1 MSLIK
6 NLLLTVLA
14 VAHVAFASAALA
26 ATSCGRTDIGLIDTA
41 SKSATL
47 PTDAI
52 VGGTVMVLAALNV
65 TLCESHPVFLHAAGN
80 WFYQTGAPLGEM
92 RVRVDGI
99 LQQSLTAMYF
109 GQPGARHPFSLV
121 AAVDLLGGRHTVE
134 LVAMRTLG
142 TGSFVVQA
150 STTLNALVG
159 FGAVRQAITPD
170 VYIAENTVVESAQM
184 NLSPVGTV
192 FLNHS
197 GTVQRVNYFGD
208 ATSAI
213 AIDGA
218 GVPSLGI
225 NDLVPGHE
233 EIAPISALAMV
244 DVVGGTHRFGVKSEQ
259 LPGYKVAFNLLHGS
273 ALVAAYGGIASTNY
287 KQVQSVDYSFS
298 FSPTPAPDP
307 IYFTA
312 PVTFTLP
319 VGHNGNVWISV
330 NGRWLDL
337 EANHGGGLVA
347 AVLELDGALVGPFA
361 VQNFES
367 QMTQSQRNF
376 SLTHLAKSL
385 GAGGQHTI
393 RVRVSKAQQGSIV
406 DLPTFTV
413 MPTIAVLW

>member
-6 NLLLTVLA
+6 NLLLALLA
-14 VAHVAFASAALA
+14 AAHVAFAPAALA
-26 ATSCGRTDIGLIDTA
+26 ATSCGRTDIGLIDSV
-41 SKSATL
+41 SKSAAL
-47 PTDAI
+47 PTDAT
-52 VGGTVMVLAALNV
+52 VGATLMVLASLNV
-65 TLCESHPVFLHAAGN
+65 TLCEPHPVFFHAAGN
-80 WFYQTGAPLGEM
+80 WFYQNGAPLGEM

-99 LQQSLTAMYF
+99 LQPSLIAMYF

-121 AAVDLLGGRHTVE
+121 AATDLLGGSHTVE

-142 TGSFVVQA
+142 TGSFMVQA
-150 STTLNALVG
+150 STSLSALVG
-159 FGAVRQAITPD
+159 FGAVRQAITSD
-170 VYIAENTVVESAQM
+170 VYVAENTFVESAQM
-184 NLSPVGTV
+184 NLSPIGTV

-244 DVVGGTHRFGVKSEQ
+244 DVAGGTHRFGVKSEQ

-273 ALVAAYGGIASTNY
+273 ALVAAYGGIASANY
-287 KQVQSVDYSFS
+287 RQVQSINYSFP
-298 FSPTPAPDP
+298 FSSTVTPDP
-307 IYFTA
+307 VYFTT

-319 VGHNGNVWISV
+319 AGHNGNVWISV

-337 EANHGGGLVA
+337 QANHGGGLVA

-385 GAGGQHTI
+385 SAGAQHAVRI
-393 RVRVSKAQQGSIV
+393 RVSKAWQGSVV
-406 DLPTFTV
+406 DLPNFTV
-413 MPTIAVLW
+413 MPTIAVVW